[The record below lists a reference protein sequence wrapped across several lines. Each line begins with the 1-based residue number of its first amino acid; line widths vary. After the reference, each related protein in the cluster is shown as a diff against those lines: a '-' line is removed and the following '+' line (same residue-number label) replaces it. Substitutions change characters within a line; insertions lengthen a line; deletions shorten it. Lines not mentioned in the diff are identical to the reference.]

1 MKDFDLQ
8 LFDEEVAESS
18 AESTAENSSTE
29 STSELPEGFEG
40 LEEYKDEIL
49 QELSGEE
56 KSEETE
62 EQGGYKSKDEEKA
75 ALKKQIEESKGQG
88 VQSQQQ
94 QPPPVQQ
101 TPQQLPRQPQMQAP
115 PPMQVTP
122 EFMAAYK
129 QATNTLAMQMAGM
142 SEKDLKEL
150 EFADE
155 DDPNLQRWQ
164 LAQKMAAN
172 KVQADIQQARQSQA
186 IQAQRYMNIRN
197 AAVQSYNEYSAREM
211 KESDFEQVKNFAVG
225 ELFKVLPM
233 QAQLTLSD
241 SYNKIVSNQATP
253 AEIMLVQNYF
263 AQAKA
268 IYRSQKG
275 KQKNN
280 QSARNAADKLPKID
294 NLNGASGSVSNGY
307 SVKDLEKIIDETTDF
322 DKLDPKIRKL
332 FEY

>member
-18 AESTAENSSTE
+18 GESTAENSSTE

-40 LEEYKDEIL
+40 LEEFKDEIL

-62 EQGGYKSKDEEKA
+62 EQSEYKSKDEEIA
-75 ALKKQIEESKGQG
+75 ALKKQIEESKWQS

-94 QPPPVQQ
+94 QPVQQ

-129 QATNTLAMQMAGM
+129 KATNALAMQMAGM

-172 KVQADIQQARQSQA
+172 KVQADIQQARQNQA
-186 IQAQRYMNIRN
+186 MQAQRYMNIRN

-211 KESDFEQVKNFAVG
+211 KETDFEQVKNFAVG

-275 KQKNN
+275 RQKNN

>member
-49 QELSGEE
+49 QDISEIE

-62 EQGGYKSKDEEKA
+62 EQSGYKSKDEEKA

-129 QATNTLAMQMAGM
+129 KATNALAMQMAGM

-186 IQAQRYMNIRN
+186 IQAQRYMNVRN

-241 SYNKIVSNQATP
+241 SYNRIVSNQATP

>member
-18 AESTAENSSTE
+18 GESTAENSSTE

-40 LEEYKDEIL
+40 LEEFKDEIL

-62 EQGGYKSKDEEKA
+62 EQSEYKSKDEEIA

-88 VQSQQQ
+88 VQSQQKT
-94 QPPPVQQ
+94 PPVQQ

-129 QATNTLAMQMAGM
+129 KATNALAMQMAGM

-172 KVQADIQQARQSQA
+172 KVQADIQQARQNQA
-186 IQAQRYMNIRN
+186 MQAQRYMNIRN

-241 SYNKIVSNQATP
+241 SYNKILRDQATP